1 MGQKNPKEPS
11 GRSNS
16 LGECYRRRNVN
27 QLAQRTNSINAPRFR
42 NVLDSSHLWLGA
54 QGAQPQW
61 WKGVYFTKGGRPS
74 PRQHCCAG
82 RLDAGPNSTQVDGT
96 TAQWTHSPAACW
108 SREPCACPP
117 HTHTL
122 CPPELRGRHA
132 KGRASLELPMWNW
145 QSESQKQKQARTTD
159 LTQCSI
165 SHYSNQTKCLLKF
178 VIQKMY
184 SLLNEKKLGREVL
197 EKEKRLPFTF
207 FSQD

>member
-1 MGQKNPKEPS
+1 MTSPSYSVLSWPKSSFEFFYKMGQKNPKEPS

-74 PRQHCCAG
+74 PRQHCCCREVRCGAKQHTSG
-82 RLDAGPNSTQVDGT
+82 RYDSPMNTQPSGLLKPGAMRLPT
-96 TAQWTHSPAACW
+96 T
-108 SREPCACPP
+108 

-122 CPPELRGRHA
+122 PTWAEGTPRQGTCFSGAAHVKLTVWEPETE
-132 KGRASLELPMWNW
+132 ASKDYRPDPVQHL
-145 QSESQKQKQARTTD
+145 
-159 LTQCSI
+159 
-165 SHYSNQTKCLLKF
+165 
-178 VIQKMY
+178 
-184 SLLNEKKLGREVL
+184 SLLEPNQV
-197 EKEKRLPFTF
+197 FA
-207 FSQD
+207 